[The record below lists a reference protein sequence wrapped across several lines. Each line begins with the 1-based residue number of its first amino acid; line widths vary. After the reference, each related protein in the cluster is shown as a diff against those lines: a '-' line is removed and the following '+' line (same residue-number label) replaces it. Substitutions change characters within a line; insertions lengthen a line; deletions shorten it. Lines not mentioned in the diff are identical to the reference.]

1 MIKHLQQLNI
11 GCSANSHRVT
21 RIAKARAAALTVM
34 VASGSVSMPSLAQAA
49 KTTEVKRVS
58 YAPLDKKT
66 RADYL
71 GRSLFIV
78 DLVENEIDTPE
89 KFESTKSA
97 VDWQTKRS
105 TDTITAAL
113 KSVDSS
119 VIPISITSLSGTSFS
134 AYLSQQQAEKFV
146 KSKDVA
152 LVTEDRQMG
161 VSSLWSDTQYPA
173 NQTRSW
179 GLAAMNNTDPSPS
192 NGTATVYV
200 LDTGVDTY
208 HSDLPN
214 VSLRINGNA
223 VSNGVVQPSLV
234 NNYRNNGCWGHAT
247 HVAGIIGATDNADGV
262 VGMLPGVNIVSVA
275 AGGENYRILPFTGQ
289 YSPDFSQPT
298 IGDCVGGAFDFV
310 NQEALIGS
318 LSLNGLSNGL
328 DYIFKQVLNSEKVAV
343 VNISANHVVNPN
355 TSNQYAASAT
365 LGSRIKR
372 LATPRWIKA
381 QGGNTGFLYKGVLVV
396 QSAGNTNIEACFA
409 SYDEPH
415 PGDGIIVVGGINA
428 DGAAVTPSNGG
439 FTFSVQGTPFYAD
452 GSNHGSCVE
461 MWAPAT
467 AIKSTWT
474 ANVTQVVSGTSMA
487 APHISGFAAK
497 IIEGSGGSGG
507 GSGALMEMTS
517 TDLEYAIRQKLV
529 HLGGVVYMPR
539 F

>member
-1 MIKHLQQLNI
+1 M
-11 GCSANSHRVT
+11 T
-21 RIAKARAAALTVM
+21 M
-34 VASGSVSMPSLAQAA
+34 VAASSGGMSGIAQAVQAPEA
-49 KTTEVKRVS
+49 KKVS

-89 KFESTKSA
+89 KFESTKA
-97 VDWQTKRS
+97 AIDWQTKRS
-105 TDTITAAL
+105 ADTITAAL

-119 VIPISITSLSGTSFS
+119 VIPVSITSLSGTSFS
-134 AYLSQQQAEKFV
+134 AYLSQKQAEKFIT
-146 KSKDVA
+146 SKDVA

-179 GLAAMNNTDPSPS
+179 GLQAMNNTDPSPS

-247 HVAGIIGATDNADGV
+247 HVAGIIGAADNADGV

-298 IGDCVGGAFDFV
+298 IGDCVGGAFVFGT
-310 NQEALIGS
+310 QEALIGA
-318 LSLNGLSNGL
+318 LSLNGLTNGL
-328 DYIFKQVLNSEKVAV
+328 EFIFKQVVNSEKVAV
-343 VNISANHVVNPN
+343 ANISANHAINPF
-355 TSNQYAASAT
+355 TSNQYAAGAT
-365 LGSRIKR
+365 LGTRIKT

-381 QGGNTGFLYKGVLVV
+381 QGGNAGFMYRGVLVV
-396 QSAGNTNIEACFA
+396 QSAGNDNIDACFV
-409 SYDEPH
+409 SYD
-415 PGDGIIVVGGINA
+415 DTN
-428 DGAAVTPSNGG
+428 PS
-439 FTFSVQGTPFYAD
+439 
-452 GSNHGSCVE
+452 
-461 MWAPAT
+461 
-467 AIKSTWT
+467 
-474 ANVTQVVSGTSMA
+474 VSGN
-487 APHISGFAAK
+487 FY
-497 IIEGSGGSGG
+497 GSTAYIG
-507 GSGALMEMTS
+507 LR
-517 TDLEYAIRQKLV
+517 RQIN
-529 HLGGVVYMPR
+529 
-539 F
+539 